1 MQSISSKDREI
12 IRELAKKQYD
22 YSQLPSMKETE
33 KEWYKHNQLQGNR
46 PMIHIE
52 MGTFDKEIIL
62 GLLKCESEQARQIE
76 ASLYKNFLNHEICG
90 DDRVVADFYGVSW
103 RTYFRLFD
111 RQITVTHAKDS
122 VGHQFN
128 YIIKDL
134 QEDLPNLGQTK
145 FGVDKEG
152 TLAYKAFLE
161 DLFGDVLPVKMTSS
175 SLGAVPTQDVVHMMG
190 MEQMFFAMYDYPDEF
205 HAFMNRIAE
214 DYINYFKW
222 LETEGLLMTTTGNQ
236 WLGQGS
242 FCYTDELPNQEQVK
256 GRLITTQ
263 DMWGFMDSQET
274 VSLSPD
280 MYEEF
285 IFPYYKKVSE
295 LFGLFSY
302 GCCEPVDPF
311 WDKCISKFENLRK
324 VSISPWCNEEKMGNE
339 LRGSKIIY
347 HRKPSPN
354 YLGVG
359 KELDEEAF
367 SKHIIDTLRA
377 AKGCKLEIAQR
388 DVYTLGGNI
397 PKARRYVEIIRNLID
412 KYWE

>member
-1 MQSISSKDREI
+1 MQSISAKDREI
-12 IRELAKKQYD
+12 IRALAKKQYE
-22 YSQLPSMKETE
+22 YSQLPSMKATE
-33 KEWYKHNQLQGNR
+33 KEWYRHNQLQGSR

-52 MGTFDKEIIL
+52 MGTFDHEIIP
-62 GLLKCESEQARQIE
+62 GLLKCEGEQARQIE
-76 ASLYKNFLNHEICG
+76 ASLYRNILNHEVCG

-152 TLAYKAFLE
+152 TLANKAFLE
-161 DLFGDVLPVKMTSS
+161 DLFGDILPVRMTSS
-175 SLGAVPTQDVVHMMG
+175 SLYAVPTQDVVHMMG

-214 DYINYFKW
+214 DYITYFKW
-222 LETEGLLMTTTGNQ
+222 LEAEGLLMPTTGNQ

-242 FCYTDELPNQEQVK
+242 FCYTNELPNQEQLK
-256 GRLITTQ
+256 GRLVTTQ
-263 DMWGFMDSQET
+263 DIWGFMDSQET

-311 WDKCISKFENLRK
+311 WENCISKIENLRK

-339 LRGSKIIY
+339 LRGSKVIY

-367 SKHIIDTLRA
+367 SKHIIDTLKA